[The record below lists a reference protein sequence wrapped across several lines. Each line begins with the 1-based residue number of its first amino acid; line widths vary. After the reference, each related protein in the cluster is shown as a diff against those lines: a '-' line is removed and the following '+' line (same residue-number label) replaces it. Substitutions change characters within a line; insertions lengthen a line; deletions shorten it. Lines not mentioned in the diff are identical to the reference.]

1 MHFVGQ
7 SYKAAEQFATF
18 KSYLALK
25 SLYFDTKGCKLQ
37 SLINARICIKEF
49 III

>member
-25 SLYFDTKGCKLQ
+25 STIIDQCTDLYKRIHYNLGLQ
-37 SLINARICIKEF
+37 GYW
-49 III
+49 